1 MRIEEELGDSAN
13 YRGRE
18 ALYSIKKPATAKS
31 GKKK

>member
-13 YRGRE
+13 YRGK
-18 ALYSIKKPATAKS
+18 AAFYSIKQPSKA